1 MAPCAGPAAVVYR
14 PLMETRG
21 FPLFGLALA
30 GSRFHGRVCTPGR
43 LRRREAVLR
52 ETPPT
57 PSGRVTSLRRQRSNQ
72 ERRPRRAG
80 RLLKLRLI
88 RRLPCA
94 ARNRRPGRG
103 FSESPSVSARACVI
117 DAKAEVP
124 VDSLI
129 TQTSSVKARC
139 WVKALSEPP
148 SSAAAGGAFRRSC
161 LSPRSGRVLRRPPDA
176 SSAGESSAKPT
187 TGEAG
192 SPFLPT
198 SLATQRSRAPAG
210 ARPGQRNAKQRN
222 AAGLHQRWANSR
234 VSNPGGGTHP
244 GQRNAKHRKAV
255 APHQRTSSSEGHNPL
270 RSQKQDTANAALR
283 SAAG

>member
-1 MAPCAGPAAVVYR
+1 
-14 PLMETRG
+14 METRG
-21 FPLFGLALA
+21 FPLFDLALA
-30 GSRFHGRVCTPGR
+30 GSRPG
-43 LRRREAVLR
+43 
-52 ETPPT
+52 
-57 PSGRVTSLRRQRSNQ
+57 GRVTSLRRQRSNQ

-139 WVKALSEPP
+139 WVKAPSEPP

-210 ARPGQRNAKQRN
+210 ARPGQRNAKQRKAAGPHQRSANRLVCKPGERN
-222 AAGLHQRWANSR
+222 AAG
-234 VSNPGGGTHP
+234 
-244 GQRNAKHRKAV
+244 
-255 APHQRTSSSEGHNPL
+255 PHQRTSSSEGRDSP
-270 RSQKQDTANAALR
+270 RSQKQGAANTLR

>member
-80 RLLKLRLI
+80 RPLCG
-88 RRLPCA
+88 RLPCA
-94 ARNRRPGRG
+94 AHNRRPAQNSRAAPAQTAAPDFPACCSAAQRLGRG
-103 FSESPSVSARACVI
+103 FPESPSVSARACVI

-139 WVKALSEPP
+139 WVKAPSEPP
-148 SSAAAGGAFRRSC
+148 SSAAAGGVFRRSC
-161 LSPRSGRVLRRPPDA
+161 LSPRSGRVLRRPPDV
-176 SSAGESSAKPT
+176 SSAGESAAKRM

-192 SPFLPT
+192 VASLPT
-198 SLATQRSRAPAG
+198 FLATQESRAPAG
-210 ARPGQRNAKQRN
+210 ARPGQRNAK
-222 AAGLHQRWANSR
+222 
-234 VSNPGGGTHP
+234 
-244 GQRNAKHRKAV
+244 KRKATG
-255 APHQRTSSSEGHNPL
+255 PHQRPENSGVGKLTRRLQPGV
-270 RSQKQDTANAALR
+270 SQALR
-283 SAAG
+283 RARR

>member
-1 MAPCAGPAAVVYR
+1 MCCGS
-14 PLMETRG
+14 LLGTKG
-21 FPLFGLALA
+21 FPLFGVSLA

-80 RLLKLRLI
+80 RLLKLCLI

-139 WVKALSEPP
+139 WVKAPSEPP
-148 SSAAAGGAFRRSC
+148 SSAAAGGVFRRSC
-161 LSPRSGRVLRRPPDA
+161 LSPRSGRVLRRPPDV
-176 SSAGESSAKPT
+176 SSAGELAAKRM

-192 SPFLPT
+192 VASLPT
-198 SLATQRSRAPAG
+198 FLATQESRAPAG
-210 ARPGQRNAKQRN
+210 ARPGQRNAK
-222 AAGLHQRWANSR
+222 
-234 VSNPGGGTHP
+234 
-244 GQRNAKHRKAV
+244 KRKATG
-255 APHQRTSSSEGHNPL
+255 PHQRPENSGVGKLTRRLQPGV
-270 RSQKQDTANAALR
+270 SQALR
-283 SAAG
+283 RARR

>member
-80 RLLKLRLI
+80 RPLCG
-88 RRLPCA
+88 RLPCA
-94 ARNRRPGRG
+94 AHNRRPAQNSRAAPAQTAAPDFPACCSAAQRLGRG
-103 FSESPSVSARACVI
+103 FPESPSVSGRGWVI
-117 DAKAEVP
+117 DEKAKGQGQAAKTGMFFC
-124 VDSLI
+124 SLL
-129 TQTSSVKARC
+129 TQAAPVKARC
-139 WVKALSEPP
+139 LLKAPSEPP
-148 SSAAAGGAFRRSC
+148 SSAAAGGVFRRSC
-161 LSPRSGRVLRRPPDA
+161 LSPRSGRVLRRPPDV
-176 SSAGESSAKPT
+176 SSAGELAAKRM

-192 SPFLPT
+192 VASLPT
-198 SLATQRSRAPAG
+198 FLATQESRAPAG
-210 ARPGQRNAKQRN
+210 ARPGQRNAK
-222 AAGLHQRWANSR
+222 
-234 VSNPGGGTHP
+234 
-244 GQRNAKHRKAV
+244 KRKATG
-255 APHQRTSSSEGHNPL
+255 PHQRPENSGVGKLTRRLQPGV
-270 RSQKQDTANAALR
+270 SQALR
-283 SAAG
+283 RARR

>member
-139 WVKALSEPP
+139 WVKAPSEPP

-210 ARPGQRNAKQRN
+210 ARPGQRNAKQRKAAGPHQRSANRLVCKPGERN
-222 AAGLHQRWANSR
+222 AAG
-234 VSNPGGGTHP
+234 
-244 GQRNAKHRKAV
+244 
-255 APHQRTSSSEGHNPL
+255 PHQRTSSSEGRDSP
-270 RSQKQDTANAALR
+270 RSQKQGAANTLR